1 MTNQTNQ
8 SCNGKWTLGNYSRWA
23 GNFTYSGIFDSP
35 QQACASVGMKAWSYD
50 PQLKKYVPYDPK
62 FGCCRVECA
71 VENNSYSIE
80 NTYHVAFRPKI
91 EFTGASGTKT
101 FKPANPSDNLIK
113 VSVISGQKITV
124 SANQP
129 VTWKAVKGAAL
140 MGNLLTTGNAL
151 SFLPLNLQGS
161 IELRASSV
169 CENRN
174 LMLQLQPANQGN
186 QASKDKR
193 DENCQAAHPEDPAA
207 LKKIQHALSFSGG
220 IIPGLTDAQT
230 RAFAANVAQTESAGR
245 FDLSEE
251 NQFGYLGLY
260 QFGAVALTDIGY
272 ISRAKYDAAVKKY
285 GKKLSNGADAA
296 IHKAFLA
303 DAGNWTIKGG
313 KNAYLKDRTIQDKAF
328 IALVNKNLSYAGKA
342 AKAAFNGNPQKTV
355 KYLKMAHLIGATDAA
370 KGIVDPSYDKKD
382 GNGTSMQKYGQG
394 AVQDFDKYTKF
405 VEKAQKCPDK

>member
-71 VENNSYSIE
+71 TENNSYSIE

-113 VSVISGQKITV
+113 ISVVRGQKITV

-140 MGNLLTTGNAL
+140 MGNLLTTGNVL
-151 SFLPLNLQGS
+151 SFLPLDLQGS

-169 CENRN
+169 CENRT
-174 LMLQLQPANQGN
+174 LVLQLQPANQGN
-186 QASKDKR
+186 QAS
-193 DENCQAAHPEDPAA
+193 P
-207 LKKIQHALSFSGG
+207 
-220 IIPGLTDAQT
+220 
-230 RAFAANVAQTESAGR
+230 
-245 FDLSEE
+245 
-251 NQFGYLGLY
+251 
-260 QFGAVALTDIGY
+260 
-272 ISRAKYDAAVKKY
+272 AVKATAPSQNVREY
-285 GKKLSNGADAA
+285 VRADGTRYQHIGGSLAWRNNNEGNVGAGDFSNRHGAIGSDGIRA
-296 IHKAFLA
+296 IFPTPEIGRKAKEQLLFHSE
-303 DAGNWTIKGG
+303 GG
-313 KNAYLKDRTIQDKAF
+313 KNLQ
-328 IALVNKNLSYAGKA
+328 
-342 AKAAFNGNPQKTV
+342 GNPLD
-355 KYLKMAHLIGATDAA
+355 YG
-370 KGIVDPSYDKKD
+370 KGIGYKDK
-382 GNGTSMQKYGQG
+382 TLMQAIATYAPPKENNTRLYQQTVLK
-394 AVQDFDKYTKF
+394 AVGGKNKRMQDYTPAERQIIMDVMRRYEGWK
-405 VEKAQKCPDK
+405 EGEIKELGHTQ

>member
-140 MGNLLTTGNAL
+140 MGNLLTSDNAL
-151 SFLPLNLQGS
+151 SFLPLDLQGS

-174 LMLQLQPANQGN
+174 LMLQLVPDDSHPKQPA
-186 QASKDKR
+186 SPKD
-193 DENCQAAHPEDPAA
+193 E
-207 LKKIQHALSFSGG
+207 
-220 IIPGLTDAQT
+220 
-230 RAFAANVAQTESAGR
+230 
-245 FDLSEE
+245 
-251 NQFGYLGLY
+251 
-260 QFGAVALTDIGY
+260 Y
-272 ISRAKYDAAVKKY
+272 ISFLWEEMEKAGITKNKNELA
-285 GKKLSNGADAA
+285 
-296 IHKAFLA
+296 AFLA
-303 DAGNWTIKGG
+303 SSDHETDGAKSMTERIGYKLETWKEMARKRNQKNVERWLNQHSKNTEQEFAKLSDIDQLNIMYAGMGGNTQPGDGYKYRGRGGLHITHRDAYQEFAKYVHRPDIVNNPDLVANDPKLAAQSAVWYWTIYRLKAEPKLRKYAQQGNWDQVRRIVNGG
-313 KNAYLKDRTIQDKAF
+313 SI
-328 IALVNKNLSYAGKA
+328 GKA
-342 AKAAFNGNPQKTV
+342 SFEQKV
-355 KYLKMAHLIGATDAA
+355 KNYQ
-370 KGIVDPSYDKKD
+370 KGK
-382 GNGTSMQKYGQG
+382 GTLMKQ
-394 AVQDFDKYTKF
+394 
-405 VEKAQKCPDK
+405 